1 MALQTARTPLESCG
15 TSTHGSLL
23 LLLLG
28 LGWMLPSR
36 AQAADTGLGLTTSWL
51 QHTSRDQS
59 WPQPELTVIIPRA
72 RRGTEKKACPPG
84 WKAQVVDEK
93 LIFYE
98 EWELEA
104 CVDGALLAAQMDR
117 VNLIPFTYQQLHIFK
132 RKLDEGYP
140 ESLIQHLRYFFLS
153 VTPED
158 IHKWNVTSLETVKS
172 LLEVTKGH
180 KMDAQPPSGLF
191 PQVAALI
198 ARYVVRGGQL
208 DKATLETLATLH
220 PTYLCLLSPEQLGSM
235 SLNVVWVT
243 RPQDLDACSPQQIA
257 VLYPKAR
264 IVFKNMTGSE
274 YFENIKPYLGGAPM
288 EDLRA
293 LSQQNINMDLAT
305 FKKLQT
311 EAVLPL
317 TIAEVQKLLG
327 PNLVGLKAEKGNS
340 LVRDWISRQ
349 SQDDLDSLGLGLR
362 GGIPNGYLVLNFSVR
377 EALSGGPHLLGPGPV
392 LTVTSN
398 LLLAFI
404 LS

>member
-23 LLLLG
+23 LLLLS

-84 WKAQVVDEK
+84 RKAQVVDEK

-132 RKLDEGYP
+132 RKLD
-140 ESLIQHLRYFFLS
+140 
-153 VTPED
+153 ED

-362 GGIPNGYLVLNFSVR
+362 GGIPNGYLVLDFSVQ

>member
-23 LLLLG
+23 LLLLS

-84 WKAQVVDEK
+84 RKAQVVDEK

-132 RKLDEGYP
+132 RKLD
-140 ESLIQHLRYFFLS
+140 
-153 VTPED
+153 ED

-362 GGIPNGYLVLNFSVR
+362 GGIPNGYLDLDFSVQ

>member
-1 MALQTARTPLESCG
+1 MALQTARTPLESYG

-36 AQAADTGLGLTTSWL
+36 AQAADTGLGLTTPWL

-72 RRGTEKKACPPG
+72 WRGTEKKACPPG
-84 WKAQVVDEK
+84 RKAQVVDEK
-93 LIFYE
+93 LVFYE

-117 VNLIPFTYQQLHIFK
+117 VNLIPFTYQHLHIFK
-132 RKLDEGYP
+132 RKLDKFYPQGYP

-158 IHKWNVTSLETVKS
+158 IYKWNVTSLETVKS
-172 LLEVTKGH
+172 LLEVSKGH
-180 KMDAQPPSGLF
+180 KMDA
-191 PQVAALI
+191 QVAALI

-220 PTYLCLLSPEQLGSM
+220 PTYLCRLSPEQLGSM

-264 IVFKNMTGSE
+264 IVFKNMTGWG
-274 YFENIKPYLGGAPM
+274 PHGGPAG
-288 EDLRA
+288 
-293 LSQQNINMDLAT
+293 SQSAEHKHGPGHVQ
-305 FKKLQT
+305 
-311 EAVLPL
+311 EA
-317 TIAEVQKLLG
+317 A
-327 PNLVGLKAEKGNS
+327 
-340 LVRDWISRQ
+340 D
-349 SQDDLDSLGLGLR
+349 R
-362 GGIPNGYLVLNFSVR
+362 GCA

-392 LTVTSN
+392 LIVTSN

>member
-23 LLLLG
+23 LLLLS
-28 LGWMLPSR
+28 L
-36 AQAADTGLGLTTSWL
+36 
-51 QHTSRDQS
+51 
-59 WPQPELTVIIPRA
+59 E
-72 RRGTEKKACPPG
+72 KACPPG
-84 WKAQVVDEK
+84 RKAQVVDEK

-180 KMDAQPPSGLF
+180 KMDAQ
-191 PQVAALI
+191 VAALI

-274 YFENIKPYLGGAPM
+274 YFENIKPYLVAG
-288 EDLRA
+288 
-293 LSQQNINMDLAT
+293 
-305 FKKLQT
+305 
-311 EAVLPL
+311 
-317 TIAEVQKLLG
+317 
-327 PNLVGLKAEKGNS
+327 
-340 LVRDWISRQ
+340 
-349 SQDDLDSLGLGLR
+349 QDVLDSLGLGLR
-362 GGIPNGYLVLNFSVR
+362 GGIPNGYLVLDFSVQ

>member
-23 LLLLG
+23 LLLLS

-84 WKAQVVDEK
+84 RKAQVVDEK

-132 RKLDEGYP
+132 RKLDE
-140 ESLIQHLRYFFLS
+140 
-153 VTPED
+153 D

-180 KMDAQPPSGLF
+180 KMDA
-191 PQVAALI
+191 QVAALI

-362 GGIPNGYLVLNFSVR
+362 GGIPNGYLVLDFSVQ